1 MKISSNGRLRGDLVT
16 IAVSG
21 DHGKPHLPLIVQ
33 DDAFAE
39 LPFVTLLQL
48 TSDVHDAHL
57 IRITVQS
64 DDGNGLHNR
73 HR

>member
-1 MKISSNGRLRGDLVT
+1 MEGLKRDDLVT

-21 DHGKPHLPLIVQ
+21 DHGKPHPALIVQ

-48 TSDVHDAHL
+48 TSDVHDEHL
-57 IRITVQS
+57 IRITVES
-64 DDGNGLHNR
+64 EVGNGVHNR